1 MFSGSRYQF
10 FRALSHVTA
19 VSQSSSWACL
29 IHPAI
34 AHLLIYAILTWRSE
48 FDDIWRRYVD
58 GEMVIVRWWWW
69 NQMASSPCIWFNTC
83 FVHQASLTNPLVHL
97 VPGYRFKA
105 KPTHL
110 SENLPGSW
118 QAKEMLL
125 LLLSTL
131 VLIILTK
138 WGFERRAKFRI
149 LANYGY
155 NVRQICP
162 VYYIIP
168 YLYEKP
174 RCLQST
180 TYLGTSTRLPRTT
193 LAQCLTG

>member
-1 MFSGSRYQF
+1 MPYWRGG
-10 FRALSHVTA
+10 
-19 VSQSSSWACL
+19 QSSMT
-29 IHPAI
+29 
-34 AHLLIYAILTWRSE
+34 Y
-48 FDDIWRRYVD
+48 D
-58 GEMVIVRWWWW
+58 GDMVMARWWWW
-69 NQMASSPCIWFNTC
+69 DCDGETRW
-83 FVHQASLTNPLVHL
+83 LVHPVSGLIHALYIRLAWLTHKFTFYL
-97 VPGYRFKA
+97 VTGSKLNH
-105 KPTHL
+105 PTW
-110 SENLPGSW
+110 ELPY

-131 VLIILTK
+131 LLIILTK